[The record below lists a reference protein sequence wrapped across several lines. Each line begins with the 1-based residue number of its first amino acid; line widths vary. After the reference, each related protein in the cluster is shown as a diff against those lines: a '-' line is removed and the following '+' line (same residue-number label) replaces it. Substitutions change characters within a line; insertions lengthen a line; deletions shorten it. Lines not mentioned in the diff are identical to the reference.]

1 MFSKLLSFLKLII
14 FEDWIDFFSIFWSTY
29 ISILISYIFYY
40 YFFENIVG
48 KQKKIYKIYL
58 IKIFYVKYYINI
70 KSIEMLNWSDMN
82 KYREEKN

>member
-14 FEDWIDFFSIFWSTY
+14 FKDWIDFFSIFWSTY

-48 KQKKIYKIYL
+48 KQKKY
-58 IKIFYVKYYINI
+58 I